1 MQVSSR
7 YDSLST
13 ISPSFKKILRSVF
26 LELAISRSKF
36 FYLNEQEKDISW
48 LLLQSQTDQT
58 LNPETP
64 RPVILCAG
72 VSVATHFRST
82 LKSTSPQVRVSFL
95 VLKFS
100 WLLSIVL
107 LRLGFSFRN
116 LWKVLSFVSLQRK
129 KVFISSVVFLTLGF
143 NLVF

>member
-26 LELAISRSKF
+26 LELPISRSKF

-72 VSVATHFRST
+72 VSEATHFRST

-129 KVFISSVVFLTLGF
+129 FSFRVLCFSH
-143 NLVF
+143 